1 MKIQINNIHL
11 QKIKKKN
18 RTAVMIE
25 KIILIENADPVIFY
39 GANNS
44 NIHTIKDLFP
54 KIKIVAR
61 GNAIKAMG
69 EESEIADFEEVIGKL
84 EAYCAKYNNM
94 KEEVIID
101 FIKGNQPEKTDDNN
115 LIIYGNNG
123 KPIVARTANQIRL
136 VKDYDKNDLLFAI
149 GPAGSG
155 KTYTAIAL
163 AVRALKNKAVRKI
176 ILSRPAV
183 EAGEK
188 LGFLPG
194 DMKDKIDPYLQ
205 PLYDA
210 LQDMIPSSK
219 LKEFLENG
227 TIQIAPLAFMR
238 GRTLN
243 DAFIILDEAQ
253 NTTTQQIKMFL
264 TRMGM
269 NSKIIVTG
277 DVSQIDLPPSQRSGL
292 IDALEVL
299 RNVKGISKIEFDV
312 KDIVRHQL
320 VQRIV
325 EAYDTRNKIR
335 KEKKEEEARKSAEED
350 N

>member
-1 MKIQINNIHL
+1 M
-11 QKIKKKN
+11 
-18 RTAVMIE
+18 TE
-25 KIILIENADPVIFY
+25 KIFLIENADPVIFY
-39 GANNS
+39 GLNNS
-44 NIHTIKDLFP
+44 NIATLKNLFP
-54 KIKIVAR
+54 KIKIIAR
-61 GNAIKAMG
+61 GDVVKCIG
-69 EESEIADFEEVIGKL
+69 EEKEIDQFGVAFKEI
-84 EAYCAKYNNM
+84 EAHCAKFNLLD
-94 KEEVIID
+94 EATLID
-101 FIKGNQPEKTDDNN
+101 YVKGKTDIAQKAENN
-115 LIIYGNNG
+115 LIIYGVNG
-123 KPIVARTANQIRL
+123 KPITARTPNQKRL
-136 VKDYDKNDLLFAI
+136 VKEFETNDLLFAI

-163 AVRALKNKAVRKI
+163 AVKALKNKSVRKI

-194 DMKDKIDPYLQ
+194 DMKEKIDPYLQ

-210 LQDMIPSSK
+210 LQDMIPGTK
-219 LKEFLENG
+219 LKDYMDNG

-253 NTTTQQIKMFL
+253 NTTTHQIKMFL

-269 NSKIIVTG
+269 NSKIVVTG
-277 DVSQIDLPPSQRSGL
+277 DISQIDLPAHQKSGL
-292 IDALEVL
+292 IDALQIL
-299 RNVKGISKIEFDV
+299 RGVKGISKIEFDV

-325 EAYDTRNKIR
+325 EAYEKSENKAKIER
-335 KEKKEEEARKSAEED
+335 EKQEKEK
-350 N
+350 